1 MSTQKSTT
9 PVIVGSKPVANY
21 ALAIATRFGQG
32 EPLVVL
38 RARGEL
44 VSKAVSAA
52 QMAAN
57 MGLAQRPTVARI
69 GQEDG
74 PGGKPVSFIEIELVP
89 VNA

>member
-1 MSTQKSTT
+1 MVNVR

-21 ALAIATRFGQG
+21 ALAVAARFGLG
-32 EPLVVL
+32 EPVVVL

-52 QMAAN
+52 NMAAN
-57 MGLAQRPTVARI
+57 MGFARRVDTARI

-74 PGGKPVSFIEIELVP
+74 PDGKPVSFIEIELAP
-89 VNA
+89 ASAA